1 VTERIPQVNFSK
13 GELGPQLYGRFD
25 VDAWQSALR
34 KARNVIV
41 MKYGGVTKRPGTRLV
56 GAVVNATEPTLLV
69 PFQFSMTQTYALE
82 MGQGYMAPCALGGR
96 ILENEQRITAITN
109 AANAQ
114 LTIAYNGFAVGDL
127 IYIDGVAGGM
137 GSVLNYR
144 TWTVTAVIDANTIT
158 INANTAACAA
168 FSGCTGGTAN
178 TAPPI
183 VVPPPTVPPPAAA
196 PSAPV
201 VSYGGGLG
209 NNRSKD

>member
-1 VTERIPQVNFSK
+1 MTARIPQVNFSK

-56 GAVVNATEPTLLV
+56 GQVINSAEPTMLI

-96 ILENEQRITAITN
+96 ILENEQPITAITN

-114 LTIAYNGFAVGDL
+114 LTIAYHGFSVGDL
-127 IYIDGVAGGM
+127 LYIDGVEGAM
-137 GSVLNYR
+137 GVVLNYR
-144 TWTVTAVIDANTIT
+144 TWTVVSVIDSNTIT
-158 INANTAACAA
+158 INANTSACAA
-168 FSGCTGGTAN
+168 FVGCTGGTAN
-178 TAPPI
+178 TAPPV
-183 VVPPPTVPPPAAA
+183 VVPTPTVPPPAAA
-196 PSAPV
+196 PSPPPIT
-201 VSYGGGLG
+201 YGGGIG
-209 NNRSKD
+209 SNRLEK